1 MEENKMKKFAVLM
14 CMMMMLFSVSL
25 TVSAKD
31 SPDVDRSYNDDD
43 EDVEVTTTPAAPVQ
57 IQTNVS
63 PKTGESDTV
72 LFYVGTAAVLFAAGS
87 VVVRMKAK
95 EA

>member
-1 MEENKMKKFAVLM
+1 MKKIAVLM
-14 CMMMMLFSVSL
+14 CMMTMLFAVPM
-25 TVSAKD
+25 TVSAKV

-43 EDVEVTTTPAAPVQ
+43 EDVETTTAPAAPVQ
-57 IQTNVS
+57 IGTNVS

-72 LFYVGTAAVLFAAGS
+72 LFYAGAAAVLFAAGS
-87 VVVRMKAK
+87 VVVRLKAR